1 MTRRYAVATVLL
13 LAGGVATEA
22 ASRFIVARFPDRPLL
37 PDLLLGVLPD
47 VPEARYVTSAA
58 ITAALVLFAIYA
70 FGHARSRIPA
80 FMSMVAIM
88 YLLRAALLVLTP
100 FANANDGAPAAFPL
114 FQYGMFP
121 SGHTAAMLL
130 LARFTDVQTAPLTRA
145 FEYALAAVVVLG
157 LLLSRSHY
165 SIDIAG
171 GALLAYFVE
180 REWAAGHLFDP
191 LKRLVVAEA
200 DMQAAAR

>member
-1 MTRRYAVATVLL
+1 MTRRYVVAIMLL

-37 PDLLLGVLPD
+37 PDLLLGVLPH

-58 ITAALVLFAIYA
+58 ITVAFLLFAFYA
-70 FGHARSRIPA
+70 FGHARSQIPA
-80 FMSMVAIM
+80 FIAMIAIM

-100 FANANDGAPAAFPL
+100 FANANNGAPAAFPL

-121 SGHTAAMLL
+121 SGHTAAVFL
-130 LARFTDVQTAPLTRA
+130 LARFTDAKTAPAVRRA
-145 FEYALAAVVVLG
+145 ECVLAAIVVLG

-180 REWAAGHLFDP
+180 REWTDGHLFDP
-191 LKRLVVAEA
+191 LQRLVDAGA
-200 DMQAAAR
+200 